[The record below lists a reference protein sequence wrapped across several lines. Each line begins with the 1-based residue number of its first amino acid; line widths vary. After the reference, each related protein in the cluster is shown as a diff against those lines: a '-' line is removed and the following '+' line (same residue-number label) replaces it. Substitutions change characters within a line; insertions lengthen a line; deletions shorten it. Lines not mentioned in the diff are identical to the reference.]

1 MRIINKSSETLS
13 KKELYM
19 LTQSPNTVKV
29 VDAIG
34 AVINVKSWAVFESEN
49 KKDDKINT
57 VLALYDGE
65 TVYNSISPTFSETF
79 FDIISIFEDLPLDIT
94 VLEGTSKGGRKFV
107 QAMYAGE

>member
-1 MRIINKSSETLS
+1 MKIVNQSSETLS

-19 LTQSPNTVKV
+19 LTQSPSTVKLANV
-29 VDAIG
+29 VG
-34 AVINVKSWAVFESEN
+34 TVINVKSWAVFESEN
-49 KKDDKINT
+49 KKDGKMNV
-57 VLALYDGE
+57 VLAIYDGE

-79 FDIISIFEDLPLDIT
+79 FDIICLFNELPVDIM